1 MRPSLST
8 PGRARRVGALARRI
22 VEQFR
27 RDRRTL
33 ALLVG
38 VPLVLL
44 ALIGYLFTPS
54 SGSSRASV
62 AIVDEDAGPAGR
74 VLADALAGAPSL
86 DARRLSRAEA
96 DAALRAGTVSAEIV
110 FPRTFS
116 QDALVSRK
124 IALAVRLE
132 GSDIF
137 VNGNT
142 MGAIQRAVFESLSG
156 ALAKLA
162 LPGGSAAA
170 VTLDVSYLYGGADW
184 GTLDY
189 LAPVII
195 PFLAFFLIFLLT
207 DVSFLR
213 ERASGTLE
221 RLLASPLQRSELV
234 LGYILGFLVFALV
247 QTVILVLFALYVLG
261 LKSNGPVAAI
271 FVVQIAMVLVAVNLG
286 LLLSAFARN
295 EFQAVQFIPI
305 VVLPQMLL
313 SGLLVPI
320 QTLPD
325 LLRPLAWAMPL
336 TYVNEASRAVMVK
349 GVPLTDAVV
358 VRDVGALL
366 ALALVL
372 AVLASR
378 TIRREV
384 A

>member
-1 MRPSLST
+1 MS
-8 PGRARRVGALARRI
+8 ARRVGAIAKRI

-33 ALLVG
+33 GLLVV
-38 VPLVLL
+38 VPLILL

-54 SGSSRASV
+54 GGTSRAPV
-62 AIVDEDAGPAGR
+62 AIVNEDAGPAGAA
-74 VLADALAGAPSL
+74 LADALASAPSL
-86 DARRLSRAEA
+86 DARRLASGDAER
-96 DAALRAGTVSAEIV
+96 ALRGGEVDAVIR
-110 FPRTFS
+110 FPARFT
-116 QDALVSRK
+116 QDALTSRK
-124 IALAVRLE
+124 ITLAVRLE

-137 VNGNT
+137 VNGST
-142 MGAIQRAVFESLSG
+142 MGAIQKAVFESLSG
-156 ALAKLA
+156 ALAKLQ
-162 LPGGSAAA
+162 LPGASGAGIA
-170 VTLDVSYLYGGADW
+170 LDISYLYGGADW

-221 RLLASPLQRSELV
+221 RLLATPLQRTELV
-234 LGYILGFLVFALV
+234 LGYVIGFLVFALL

-261 LKSNGPVAAI
+261 LRSNGPVAAI

-320 QTLPD
+320 QSLPD

-349 GVPLTDAVV
+349 GVSLTDPIV

-366 ALALVL
+366 LLALAL
-372 AVLASR
+372 AALASR

>member
-1 MRPSLST
+1 MSPK
-8 PGRARRVGALARRI
+8 RVGAIAKRI

-33 ALLVG
+33 GLLVG
-38 VPLVLL
+38 VPLLLL

-54 SGSSRASV
+54 GSTSREPV
-62 AIVDEDAGPAGR
+62 AIVNEDAGPAGG
-74 VLADALAGAPSL
+74 VLADALANAPSL
-86 DARRLSRAEA
+86 DARRLGGA
-96 DAALRAGTVSAEIV
+96 DAEQALRDGAVNAVIR
-110 FPRTFS
+110 FPSTFS
-116 QDALVSRK
+116 QDALTTRK
-124 IALAVRLE
+124 ITLAVRLE

-142 MGAIQRAVFESLSG
+142 MGAIQKAVFESLSG
-156 ALAKLA
+156 ALAKLQ
-162 LPGGSAAA
+162 LPGASSAG
-170 VTLDVSYLYGGADW
+170 VSLDVSYLYGGATW

-221 RLLASPLQRSELV
+221 RLLATPLQRSELV
-234 LGYILGFLVFALV
+234 LGYVLGFLVFALL

-313 SGLLVPI
+313 SGLLIPI
-320 QTLPD
+320 QSLPD

-349 GVPLTDAVV
+349 GTALTDPIVF
-358 VRDVGALL
+358 RDVGALL
-366 ALALVL
+366 LLALAL

>member
-1 MRPSLST
+1 MS
-8 PGRARRVGALARRI
+8 GRRIAAVARRI

-38 VPLVLL
+38 VPLLL
-44 ALIGYLFTPS
+44 LLLIGYLFTPS
-54 SGSSRASV
+54 TGSARASV
-62 AIVDEDAGPAGR
+62 AIVNEDRGPAGAA
-74 VLADALAGAPSL
+74 LADALAASPSL
-86 DARRLSRAEA
+86 DAHRLSATDAEG
-96 DAALRAGTVSAEIV
+96 ALRDGIV
-110 FPRTFS
+110 TAVIDFGPTFS
-116 QDALVSRK
+116 QDALTQRR

-142 MGAIQRAVFESLSG
+142 MGAIQKAVFESISG
-156 ALAKLA
+156 ALAKLQ
-162 LPGGSAAA
+162 LPGASTAGISLN
-170 VTLDVSYLYGGADW
+170 VTYLYGGPDW

-189 LAPVII
+189 LAPVLI

-221 RLLASPLQRSELV
+221 RVLASPLQRTELV
-234 LGYILGFLVFALV
+234 IGYIAGFFVFALL
-247 QTVILVLFALYVLG
+247 QTVILVVFALYVLG
-261 LKSNGPVAAI
+261 LRSNGPVVAI
-271 FVVQIAMVLVAVNLG
+271 FVVQIGIVLVAVNLG

-305 VVLPQMLL
+305 VILPQILL
-313 SGLLVPI
+313 SGLLIPI
-320 QTLPD
+320 ASLPD
-325 LLRPLAWAMPL
+325 LLRPFAWAMPL

-349 GVPLTDAVV
+349 GAPLTDAVV
-358 VRDVGALL
+358 VRDVGALVLL
-366 ALALVL
+366 ALAL

>member
-1 MRPSLST
+1 MS
-8 PGRARRVGALARRI
+8 ARRVGAIAKRI

-33 ALLVG
+33 GLLVV
-38 VPLVLL
+38 VPLILL

-54 SGSSRASV
+54 GGTSRVPV
-62 AIVDEDAGPAGR
+62 AIVNEDAGPAGA
-74 VLADALAGAPSL
+74 VLANALMSAPSL
-86 DARRLSRAEA
+86 DARRLESDVAER
-96 DAALRAGTVSAEIV
+96 ALRDGEVDAVIH
-110 FPRTFS
+110 FPARFS
-116 QDALVSRK
+116 QDALSSRK
-124 IALAVRLE
+124 ITLAVRLE

-137 VNGNT
+137 VNGST
-142 MGAIQRAVFESLSG
+142 MGAIQKAVFESLSG
-156 ALAKLA
+156 ALAKLQ
-162 LPGGSAAA
+162 LPGGSGAGIA
-170 VTLDVSYLYGGADW
+170 LDISYLYGGADW

-221 RLLASPLQRSELV
+221 RLLATPLQRTELV
-234 LGYILGFLVFALV
+234 LGYVIGFLVFALL

-261 LKSNGPVAAI
+261 LRSNGPVAAI

-320 QTLPD
+320 QSLPD

-349 GVPLTDAVV
+349 GVSLTDPIV

-366 ALALVL
+366 LLALVL

>member
-1 MRPSLST
+1 MS
-8 PGRARRVGALARRI
+8 ARRVGALARRI

-38 VPLVLL
+38 VPLLL
-44 ALIGYLFTPS
+44 LTLIGYLFTPS
-54 SGSSRASV
+54 GGSSRAAV
-62 AIVDEDAGPAGR
+62 AIVDEDQGPAGR
-74 VLADALAGAPSL
+74 VLADALAAAPSL
-86 DARRLSRAEA
+86 DARRLERADA
-96 DAALRAGTVSAEIV
+96 DAALRDDTVTAEIV
-110 FPRTFS
+110 FPSTFS
-116 QDALVSRK
+116 RDALATRK

-142 MGAIQRAVFESLSG
+142 MGAIQKAVFETLSA
-156 ALAKLA
+156 ALEKLA
-162 LPGGSAAA
+162 LPGAPTAGIA
-170 VTLDVSYLYGGADW
+170 LDVGYLYGGPDW

-234 LGYILGFLVFALV
+234 LGYILGFLVFALL

-261 LKSNGPVAAI
+261 LRSNGPVAAI

-313 SGLLVPI
+313 SGLLIPI

-366 ALALVL
+366 ALALAL

>member
-1 MRPSLST
+1 MS
-8 PGRARRVGALARRI
+8 GRRIAAVARRI

-38 VPLVLL
+38 VPLLL
-44 ALIGYLFTPS
+44 LLLIGYLFTPS
-54 SGSSRASV
+54 GGSSRASV
-62 AIVDEDAGPAGR
+62 AIVDEDRGPAGG

-86 DARRLSRAEA
+86 DAHRLSAGDAET
-96 DAALRAGTVSAEIV
+96 ALRDGTVTAVIR
-110 FPRTFS
+110 FGPTFS
-116 QDALVSRK
+116 QDALVSRR

-142 MGAIQRAVFESLSG
+142 LGAIQKAVFESISG
-156 ALAKLA
+156 ALAKLQ
-162 LPGGSAAA
+162 LPGASTAGVS
-170 VTLDVSYLYGGADW
+170 LDVSYLYGGADW

-189 LAPVII
+189 LAPVLI

-221 RLLASPLQRSELV
+221 RLLASPLQRTELV
-234 LGYILGFLVFALV
+234 IGYIAGFLVFALL

-261 LKSNGPVAAI
+261 LRSNGPVLAI
-271 FVVQIAMVLVAVNLG
+271 FVVQIGIVLVAVNLG

-305 VVLPQMLL
+305 VILPQILL
-313 SGLLVPI
+313 SGLLIPI
-320 QTLPD
+320 TSLPD
-325 LLRPLAWAMPL
+325 VLRPFAWAMPL

-349 GVPLTDAVV
+349 GTPLTDGIV
-358 VRDVGALL
+358 VRDTSALL
-366 ALALVL
+366 LLALVL
-372 AVLASR
+372 AVLAAR